1 MKIVWTTL
9 RYSIATIVHN
19 EPLGL
24 RNVVGCVGGWLACRL
39 IRILQSAHSTY
50 SGGHVVGSVGRTVS
64 GVHMVGSVGR
74 RWLTVGVTR
83 ITVMKN
89 RAPRRPASFHQY
101 ISANK
106 DIIRLHQH
114 LTLD

>member
-39 IRILQSAHSTY
+39 IRILPSAHSTY
-50 SGGHVVGSVGRTVS
+50 SGGHVVGSF
-64 GVHMVGSVGR
+64 GR

-83 ITVMKN
+83 ITVMKT